1 MSISKEAA
9 RETLDA
15 IDLVCSWCDYIPED
29 ESGCDPCEGC
39 NVVATYE
46 RMMGVIYE
54 DEAQAD

>member
-1 MSISKEAA
+1 MSISKEVA

-15 IDLVCSWCDYIPED
+15 IDLVCSLCDYIPED

-39 NVVATYE
+39 NVVVTYE

-54 DEAQAD
+54 TQEN